1 MHLLDS
7 FNPKSAYQCNILM
20 CPDIAIYKYDDIE
33 EAIENVNQTDSS
45 LCVSFYG
52 NSDILQ
58 SRRHLFAAPNLF
70 VNLPTVESEAAL
82 SLACRNKTISHKYQG
97 VGVAS
102 SLSYPQVLVIESDEY
117 KQLALLD

>member
-1 MHLLDS
+1 MINGGLS
-7 FNPKSAYQCNILM
+7 FLTYYFISHVVVNLKS
-20 CPDIAIYKYDDIE
+20 
-33 EAIENVNQTDSS
+33 S
-45 LCVSFYG
+45 YG